1 MVTQQIL
8 STVYEVV
15 SSGTDDTQNLYV
27 KVEINKGTAALS
39 GKSEAEILGNIKAY
53 LQSISTNPISVRR
66 IQTIQV
72 DGL

>member
-1 MVTQQIL
+1 MVSQQIL

-27 KVEINKGTAALS
+27 KVEITKGAAALS
-39 GKSEAEILGNIKAY
+39 GKSEAEILGNIKVY